1 VGRFILEV
9 CIWISAYAEMQSAK
23 LKAQNVSV
31 DQSLSPIADQRT
43 LLPAMHAQGAQLSK
57 ANWVAITHEPDG
69 SICFVYRPFGTPG
82 MRVFMWIFFLASTGF
97 LFLTVYDRG
106 IPWFFMVMFAVIN
119 ACALGFVLW
128 LTFGMAR
135 LRLTANELILE
146 RGLWN
151 FRREKRV
158 LKSSIRAVRQI
169 DDHVEQSEPDS
180 FPSFSLRLE
189 GEQPCT
195 ILSRQ
200 DSDRSYYLG
209 TEIAQW
215 AGVPYLSA
223 TNGKQ

>member
-1 VGRFILEV
+1 MRG
-9 CIWISAYAEMQSAK
+9 
-23 LKAQNVSV
+23 V
-31 DQSLSPIADQRT
+31 DQSLSPIAGQRT
-43 LLPAMHAQGAQLSK
+43 LLPAMYARRAQLNE
-57 ANWVAITHEPDG
+57 ANWVTVSHEPDG
-69 SICFVYRPFGTPG
+69 ALCFVYRPFGTPG

-97 LFLTVYDRG
+97 LFQTVYDRG

-119 ACALGFVLW
+119 ACALGFVVW
-128 LTFGMAR
+128 LTFGNAR
-135 LRLTANELILE
+135 LRLTATELIME
-146 RGLWN
+146 KGVWN

-169 DDHVEQSEPDS
+169 DDHTEQSEPDS

-189 GEQPCT
+189 GEQSCT

-200 DSDRSYYLG
+200 DSDRSDYLG

-223 TNGKQ
+223 ANRSSNQRGSENQRGKDGRGMD